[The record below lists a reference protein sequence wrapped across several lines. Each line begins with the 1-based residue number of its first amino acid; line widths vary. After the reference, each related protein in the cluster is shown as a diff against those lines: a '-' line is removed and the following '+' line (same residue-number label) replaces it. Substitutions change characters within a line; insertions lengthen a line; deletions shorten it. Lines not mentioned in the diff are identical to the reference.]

1 MDELQMEVWLPEIFT
16 DSSSQGHSEM
26 DTARGHMK
34 GLILGKTGEERSS
47 PLQGELPA
55 AGREGV
61 ASAH

>member
-1 MDELQMEVWLPEIFT
+1 MEVWLPEIFT

-26 DTARGHMK
+26 DTTRGHMT
-34 GLILGKTGEERSS
+34 GLILGKTGDERSS
-47 PLQGELPA
+47 PLQDELPA